1 MIINQNSYTL
11 SHDNE
16 KINRLL
22 GIEKKKMTASWFLLL
37 DELDKSLPLTK
48 NQPDDIGYV
57 LSRILPRFIEAPSL
71 LASKKQINRNK
82 KNMDGL

>member
-22 GIEKKKMTASWFLLL
+22 GIEKKNDSKLVFT
-37 DELDKSLPLTK
+37 
-48 NQPDDIGYV
+48 IG
-57 LSRILPRFIEAPSL
+57 RIRQKFTPYQESTR
-71 LASKKQINRNK
+71 
-82 KNMDGL
+82 